1 MNISSRSFVLSLLA
15 LAGAAMAA
23 ESAPVRLNG
32 LMVDAARAPESVEYY
47 RRMIDFCADWGL
59 NALLFRV
66 ADDQGTAVRFA
77 SHPELITH
85 ADALTPA
92 QVRELAAY
100 AQQRHIELI
109 PEIESFG
116 HTGFIT
122 RVPQYAS
129 LGDARPGA
137 GQFRGLIPVDPRA
150 VALLTDLYREAA
162 TMFSSPYLHIGCDKV
177 NWGGSDLSQ
186 AALKTKSRAM
196 IWAEYLN
203 KLDAAARS
211 FNKQAIVWGD
221 HVLQKEPEILTYLNK
236 DVIILD
242 WDYGVTDQAIIEKRT
257 RQALDAGFRVAG
269 GPAWDY
275 CRWGPRAGSSQLR
288 NIDAYA
294 DVYRRIN
301 DPRALGVIVTNWV
314 PTRYL
319 QGAIWDGMA
328 YAAVDVTEGSAAAKD
343 SALRRFVE
351 KYYGAMWNDA
361 WADIFQT
368 YYDNTPQ
375 RRSCSS
381 GRQGPL
387 LQAPWASD
395 DDLRRVF
402 VAQPVTAP
410 PFTRL
415 LSQMAMVE
423 PAVRKHYEDFRAF
436 RLSAEY
442 LEQVFWR
449 DGAIVEAAGKIA
461 HPEDAQP
468 LLETIA
474 QRDRRIYD
482 ALDREW
488 NQGRAPNSP
497 MKTEQ
502 LDSLRP
508 EDQLLMRFHQATD
521 YSTRL
526 AEHPDHLHEV
536 VETKSAA
543 GQQQR

>member
-1 MNISSRSFVLSLLA
+1 MNISGRLFVISLLA
-15 LAGAAMAA
+15 LAGAATAQ

-59 NALLFRV
+59 NALLFRI

-100 AQQRHIELI
+100 ARERHIELI

-129 LGDARPGA
+129 LGDARPGS
-137 GQFRGLIPVDPRA
+137 GQFRGLIPVEPRV

-162 TMFSSPYLHIGCDKV
+162 TMFSSPYLHIGCDEV

-186 AALKTKSRAM
+186 AALKTKSRAV
-196 IWAEYLN
+196 IWGEYLN
-203 KLDAAARS
+203 KLDAAAKS
-211 FNKQAIVWGD
+211 FNKTAIVWGD
-221 HVLQKEPEILTYLNK
+221 HVLQREPEILQYLNK

-242 WDYGVTDQAIIEKRT
+242 WEYGGTDPATIEKRT
-257 RQALDAGFRVAG
+257 HQALDAGFRIMG
-269 GPAWDY
+269 GPAWGNA
-275 CRWGPRAGSSQLR
+275 RWGLRVGSPQLR

-301 DPRALGVIVTNWV
+301 DPRAMGVIVTNWV

-319 QGAIWDGMA
+319 QGSIWDGMA
-328 YAAVDVTEGSAAAKD
+328 YAAVAVTEGSAAAKD
-343 SALRRFVE
+343 SAFRRFVE
-351 KYYGAMWNDA
+351 KFYGATWNDT

-368 YYDNTPQ
+368 YYDNTPP
-375 RRSCSS
+375 RGRS
-381 GRQGPL
+381 GRGGQGPGL
-387 LQAPWASD
+387 PSPWASD
-395 DDLRRVF
+395 ADLGRV
-402 VAQPVTAP
+402 VLAPPVTPP

-415 LSQMAMVE
+415 LSQMALVE
-423 PAVRKHYEDFRAF
+423 PSVRRHYEDFRAF

-449 DGAIVEAAGKIA
+449 DGAIVEAAKSA
-461 HPEDAQP
+461 RPEDAQP

-482 ALDREW
+482 AMDQEW

-497 MKTEQ
+497 MKTTQ

-521 YSTRL
+521 YSTSL
-526 AEHPDHLHEV
+526 AGHPDHLREV
-536 VETKSAA
+536 VGTKSAP

>member
-1 MNISSRSFVLSLLA
+1 MNISGRLFVLPLLA
-15 LAGAAMAA
+15 LAGAAMAQQN
-23 ESAPVRLNG
+23 APVRLNG

-100 AQQRHIELI
+100 ARQRHIELI

-129 LGDARPGA
+129 LADARPGS
-137 GQFRGLIPVDPRA
+137 GQFRGLIPVDPRT

-162 TMFSSPYLHIGCDKV
+162 TMFSSPYLHIGCDEV
-177 NWGGSDLSQ
+177 NWGGSDASQ
-186 AALKTKSRAM
+186 AALKTKSRAT

-203 KLDAAARS
+203 KLDAAAKS
-211 FNKQAIVWGD
+211 FNKTAIVWGD
-221 HVLQKEPEILTYLNK
+221 HVLQKEPEILTQLNK

-242 WDYGVTDQAIIEKRT
+242 WDYSVTDQALIEKRA
-257 RQALDAGFRVAG
+257 RQALDAGFRIVG
-269 GPAWDY
+269 GPAWGNA
-275 CRWGPRAGSSQLR
+275 RWGLRVGSAQLR
-288 NIDAYA
+288 NIDAYS
-294 DVYRRIN
+294 DVYRRLN
-301 DPRALGVIVTNWV
+301 DPRAMGVIVTNWV

-319 QGAIWDGMA
+319 QGAIWDAMA

-343 SALRRFVE
+343 SAFRRFVE
-351 KYYGAMWNDA
+351 KFYGATWNDT

-368 YYDNTPQ
+368 YYDSTPP
-375 RRSCSS
+375 RGRA
-381 GRQGPL
+381 RQGPT

-395 DDLRRVF
+395 DDLRRVLLAPP
-402 VAQPVTAP
+402 VAPP

-449 DGAIVEAAGKIA
+449 DGAVAEAAGKIA

-497 MKTEQ
+497 MKTTP

-526 AEHPDHLHEV
+526 AEHPDHLREV
-536 VETKSAA
+536 VDTKTPAA
-543 GQQQR
+543 QQQR